1 VNEIGLPP
9 TMLEGH
15 RHPVL
20 VVDDRG
26 RVRYMNQSASKL
38 LGQDRS
44 SVRGRRCWQV
54 ARMQTPEGG
63 PFCSAD
69 CPIWRE
75 ARSGELQP
83 NHQVSRV
90 GANGARE
97 PLYLLTLPLSPP
109 NGKRAAVLHIFV
121 PRDRA
126 REEPDPT
133 RVPDCP
139 VAGVEEAA
147 AALGAEN
154 AASTEGESVAEEA
167 EPLAPEEIVALQ
179 SLSLRETEILEEL
192 AAGHRTREIAERLG
206 ISPTTVRNHVRKVL
220 KKLGVHRRLEAV
232 LLWLR
237 SPR

>member
-1 VNEIGLPP
+1 
-9 TMLEGH
+9 MLQGH

-26 RVRYMNQSASKL
+26 RVRYMNESASTL
-38 LGQDRS
+38 LGQERA

-54 ARMQTPEGG
+54 ARMQTPGG
-63 PFCSAD
+63 DPFCSPD

-75 ARSGELQP
+75 ARCGEVQP
-83 NHQVSRV
+83 NHEVSRV
-90 GANGARE
+90 GANGVRQ

-109 NGKRAAVLHIFV
+109 DGKRAAVLHLFV
-121 PRDRA
+121 PRDGA
-126 REEPDPT
+126 RQEPDPM
-133 RVPDCP
+133 RVTECP
-139 VAGVEEAA
+139 VAELDGTVAALRTVAA
-147 AALGAEN
+147 AGDGRD
-154 AASTEGESVAEEA
+154 SSAEET
-167 EPLAPEEIVALQ
+167 EPLAPEEIEALQ

-237 SPR
+237 SAR